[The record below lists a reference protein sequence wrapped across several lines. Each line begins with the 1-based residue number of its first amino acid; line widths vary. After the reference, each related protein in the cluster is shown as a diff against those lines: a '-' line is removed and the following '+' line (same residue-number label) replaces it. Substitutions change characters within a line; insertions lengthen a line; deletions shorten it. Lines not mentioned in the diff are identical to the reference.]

1 MSRATVS
8 VLPLTAAD
16 HSLLSTLAQAR
27 TAPRHHAERAG
38 IVLQLATGRSVREA
52 ATRLALSRQRV
63 RRCARRAAAV
73 GAVRALDDLPRSG
86 RPRQITPAAR
96 LWLVGQACA
105 QPKALGYPHEL
116 WTLRL
121 LAGHAR
127 RLGPAAG
134 HPCLATLVPSTVRTI
149 LQEQEVRPHKVR
161 YYLERRDPAFDERL
175 AAVVEV
181 YQAVQQL
188 QDVAPE
194 AHRVAI
200 LSYDEKPGLQAIA
213 PTAPDRPPQRG
224 RHPTVQRDHEYK
236 RLGTVTLSAAVDL
249 VSGVVHHALTQRHRS
264 CEFVAFLRRLDAS
277 YPAEWRIRLLLD
289 NHSAHRSRETHRFLD
304 SCPGRFELVFTP
316 KHASW
321 LNYVET
327 FFSKMARS
335 VLRHIRVVSRQ
346 ELCERITAFIHACND
361 APAVPKWSYGLN
373 TPDACVAT

>member
-16 HSLLSTLAQAR
+16 HSFLSTLAQAR

-105 QPKALGYPHEL
+105 PPKALGYPHEL

-161 YYLERRDPAFDERL
+161 YYLERRDPDFGDHL

-181 YQAVQQL
+181 YRAAQQL

-194 AHRVAI
+194 GHRVAI

-335 VLRHIRVVSRQ
+335 VLRHIRVASRQ

-361 APAVPKWSYGLN
+361 APVAPKWSYGLG
-373 TPDACVAT
+373 TPEARAAP

>member
-1 MSRATVS
+1 MSHATVS
-8 VLPLTAAD
+8 DLPLTAAD
-16 HSLLSTLAQAR
+16 HSFLSTLAQAR

-52 ATRLALSRQRV
+52 ATRLSLHPQRV

-73 GAVRALDDLPRSG
+73 GAIRALDDLPRSG
-86 RPRQITPAAR
+86 RPRQITQAAR

-105 QPKALGYPHEL
+105 QPKNLGYPHEL

-181 YQAVQQL
+181 YRAAHQL

-194 AHRVAI
+194 GHRVAI
-200 LSYDEKPGLQAIA
+200 LSYDEKPGLQALA
-213 PTAPDRPPQRG
+213 PTAPDRPPQPG

-264 CEFVAFLRRLDAS
+264 CEFVTFLRRLDAS

-289 NHSAHRSRETHRFLD
+289 NHSAHRSRETRRFLD
-304 SCPGRFELVFTP
+304 SCSGRFELVFTP

-335 VLRHIRVVSRQ
+335 VLRHIRVASRQ

-361 APAVPKWSYGLN
+361 APVAPKWSYGLD
-373 TPDACVAT
+373 TSDACVAT

>member
-73 GAVRALDDLPRSG
+73 GAIRALDDLPRSG

-161 YYLERRDPAFDERL
+161 YYLERRDPAFDDRL

-181 YQAVQQL
+181 YRAAQQL

-194 AHRVAI
+194 GHRVAI

-335 VLRHIRVVSRQ
+335 VLRHIRVASRQ

-361 APAVPKWSYGLN
+361 APVAPKWSYGLD
-373 TPDACVAT
+373 TSDACVAT

>member
-1 MSRATVS
+1 
-8 VLPLTAAD
+8 LF
-16 HSLLSTLAQAR
+16 LSTLTQAR

-73 GAVRALDDLPRSG
+73 GVIRALDDLPRSG
-86 RPRQITPAAR
+86 RPRQITQAAR

-105 QPKALGYPHEL
+105 QPKSLGYPHEL

-121 LAGHAR
+121 LASHAR

-149 LQEQEVRPHKVR
+149 LQEQEVQPHKVR

-181 YQAVQQL
+181 YQAAHRL

-194 AHRVAI
+194 RHRVAI
-200 LSYDEKPGLQAIA
+200 LSYDEKPGLQALA
-213 PTAPDRPPQRG
+213 PTAPDRPPQPG
-224 RHPTVQRDHEYK
+224 RYPTVQRDHEYK

-289 NHSAHRSRETHRFLD
+289 NHSAHRSRETRRFLD
-304 SCPGRFELVFTP
+304 SRPGRFELVFTP

-361 APAVPKWSYGLN
+361 TPVAPKWSYGLG
-373 TPDACVAT
+373 TPDARAAP

>member
-1 MSRATVS
+1 MSPATVS

-16 HSLLSTLAQAR
+16 YSLLSTLAQAR

-52 ATRLALSRQRV
+52 ATRLALNRQRV

-73 GAVRALDDLPRSG
+73 GAIRALDDLPRSG
-86 RPRQITPAAR
+86 RPRQITLAAR

-105 QPKALGYPHEL
+105 PPKALGYPHEL

-127 RLGPAAG
+127 RLGSAAG
-134 HPCLATLVPSTVRTI
+134 HPCLAALVPSTVRAI

-181 YQAVQQL
+181 YRAAQQL

-194 AHRVAI
+194 RHRVAI

-289 NHSAHRSRETHRFLD
+289 NHSAHRSRETRRFLAR
-304 SCPGRFELVFTP
+304 CPGRFELVFTP

-361 APAVPKWSYGLN
+361 APVVPKWSYGLDTSN
-373 TPDACVAT
+373 ACAAS

>member
-1 MSRATVS
+1 
-8 VLPLTAAD
+8 
-16 HSLLSTLAQAR
+16 
-27 TAPRHHAERAG
+27 
-38 IVLQLATGRSVREA
+38 
-52 ATRLALSRQRV
+52 
-63 RRCARRAAAV
+63 
-73 GAVRALDDLPRSG
+73 LPRSG

-134 HPCLATLVPSTVRTI
+134 YPCLATLVPSTVRTI

-161 YYLERRDPAFDERL
+161 YYLERRDPAFDDRL

-181 YQAVQQL
+181 YRAAQQL

-194 AHRVAI
+194 GHRVAI

-277 YPAEWRIRLLLD
+277 HPAEWRIRLLLD

-335 VLRHIRVVSRQ
+335 VLRHIRVASRQ

-361 APAVPKWSYGLN
+361 APVAPKWSYGLD
-373 TPDACVAT
+373 TSDACVTT

>member
-1 MSRATVS
+1 MSHATLS
-8 VLPLTAAD
+8 VLPLTEAD
-16 HSLLSTLAQAR
+16 HSNLRALAHAR

-38 IVLQLATGRSVREA
+38 IVLQLATGWSVREA
-52 ATRLALSRQRV
+52 ATRLGLNPQRV
-63 RRCARRAAAV
+63 RRYARRAAAV

-86 RPRQITPAAR
+86 RPRQITQAAR

-105 QPKALGYPHEL
+105 QPKTLGYPHEL

-121 LAGHAR
+121 LADHAR
-127 RLGPAAG
+127 RVGPAAG
-134 HPCLATLVPSTVRTI
+134 HPCLATLVPSTVRII
-149 LQEQEVRPHKVR
+149 LHEQEVRPHKVR

-175 AAVVEV
+175 VTVINVYRAA
-181 YQAVQQL
+181 QQL
-188 QDVAPE
+188 QDVAPQE
-194 AHRVAI
+194 HRVAI

-213 PTAPDRPPQRG
+213 PTAPDRPPQPG

-236 RLGTVTLSAAVDL
+236 RLGTVTLSAAMDL

-277 YPAEWRIRLLLD
+277 YPAEWRICLLLD
-289 NHSAHRSRETHRFLD
+289 NHSAHRSRETRRFLD
-304 SCPGRFELVFTP
+304 SRPGRFELVFTP

-335 VLRHIRVVSRQ
+335 LLRHIRVTSRQ
-346 ELCERITAFIHACND
+346 ELCERITAFIHGCNN
-361 APAVPKWSYGLN
+361 ARVVPKWSYLLA
-373 TPDACVAT
+373 TPDPCVAR

>member
-134 HPCLATLVPSTVRTI
+134 HLCLATLVPSTVRTI

-161 YYLERRDPAFDERL
+161 YYLERRDPAFDDRL

-181 YQAVQQL
+181 YRAAQQL

-194 AHRVAI
+194 GHRVAI

-213 PTAPDRPPQRG
+213 PTAPDRPPQPG

-327 FFSKMARS
+327 LFSKMARS
-335 VLRHIRVVSRQ
+335 VLRHIRVASRQ

-361 APAVPKWSYGLN
+361 APVVPKWSYGLASQ
-373 TPDACVAT
+373 TRV